1 MAEREPTL
9 SGENACRQNDK
20 LEITHA
26 TQYLAVIV
34 SRKKLRSALESPC
47 SPLLGWPADSASS
60 PSLGQSEEPIY
71 GGFKAAQQAE
81 SHQSFLMNELQ
92 KPIWRTSRLQTERKV
107 SSTA

>member
-47 SPLLGWPADSASS
+47 SPLLGWPAPILPRHRALDSRKSRS
-60 PSLGQSEEPIY
+60 TEVSKRHS
-71 GGFKAAQQAE
+71 
-81 SHQSFLMNELQ
+81 
-92 KPIWRTSRLQTERKV
+92 KPNHINHF
-107 SSTA
+107 